1 MGGQEGDR
9 GTGKLMENVNTCVVC
24 WAKELALKDYAM
36 ESNESCIYNAAQ
48 LMVASLAGSL
58 AHVTC
63 KEPLHGAITNQ
74 FLEFT
79 SGFKHWN

>member
-9 GTGKLMENVNTCVVC
+9 GIGKLMENVNTWVVC

-36 ESNESCIYNAAQ
+36 ESDESCIYNAAQ

-63 KEPLHGAITNQ
+63 KEPLRGAITNQ

-79 SGFKHWN
+79 SRFKHWN